1 MRVFDHGEVKNN
13 HGREAGRRAE
23 GFGTIKHFWG
33 GAVEVSA
40 FQSLIRD
47 VYFQRDSRRGSDK
60 TFLWFL
66 EEVGELTRSYR
77 RGERSEIGSEMAD
90 VLAWLASMANLLDV
104 DLESELLKKYP
115 QACPLCSSVP
125 CICPFR

>member
-1 MRVFDHGEVKNN
+1 MAGGERPGDGLEDPERPNISW
-13 HGREAGRRAE
+13 
-23 GFGTIKHFWG
+23 GF
-33 GAVEVSA
+33 AVEVSA
-40 FQSLIRD
+40 FQGLIRD
-47 VYFQRDSRRGSDK
+47 IYFQRDARRGLDK

-77 RGERSEIGSEMAD
+77 RGERTKIGSEMAD
-90 VLAWLASMANLLDV
+90 VFAWLASMANLLDV

-125 CICPFR
+125 CTCPFR